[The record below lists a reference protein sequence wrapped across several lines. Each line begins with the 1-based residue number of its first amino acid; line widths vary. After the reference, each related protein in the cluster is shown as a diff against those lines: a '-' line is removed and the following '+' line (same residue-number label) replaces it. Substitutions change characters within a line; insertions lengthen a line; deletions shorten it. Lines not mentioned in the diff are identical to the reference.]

1 MVREL
6 ADKIE
11 QILANRAGLEFRRR
25 GGMSRYHKKP
35 VVNPPNPRT
44 AAERTP
50 PKHGD
55 IVVVH
60 IPARIE
66 RRRFCG
72 HCTIWTWE
80 VGLTG
85 SNVWRHRSR
94 HLRTKKCLEAAK

>member
-1 MVREL
+1 MRKMET
-6 ADKIE
+6 
-11 QILANRAGLEFRRR
+11 
-25 GGMSRYHKKP
+25 
-35 VVNPPNPRT
+35 PNPRS

-55 IVVVH
+55 IVTVR
-60 IPARIE
+60 IPKRIQ

-72 HCTIWTWE
+72 HCHIWTWE

-94 HLRTKKCLEAAK
+94 HLRTKECLREGRG